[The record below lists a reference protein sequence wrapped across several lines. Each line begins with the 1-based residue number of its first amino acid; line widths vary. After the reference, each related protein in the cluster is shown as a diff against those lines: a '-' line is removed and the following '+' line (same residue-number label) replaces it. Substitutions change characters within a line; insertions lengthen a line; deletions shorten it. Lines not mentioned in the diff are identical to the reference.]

1 MDFITGLVFHFQ
13 GDTRCL
19 SLESIRRALIS
30 HLGVKISKGAF
41 WERLSRERL
50 KKMLLKLV
58 SELMATVT
66 GTALIGA
73 SILNALS
80 VNGIYTISVK

>member
-1 MDFITGLVFHFQ
+1 
-13 GDTRCL
+13 
-19 SLESIRRALIS
+19 
-30 HLGVKISKGAF
+30 
-41 WERLSRERL
+41 
-50 KKMLLKLV
+50 
-58 SELMATVT
+58 MATVT